1 MNMKNEKWKTD
12 TSPLDPQG
20 SSPVDRMYSKA
31 YVRHLFHANELLAL
45 HIGSVHNLSF
55 YLDLVR
61 EARTQIEAGT
71 FRAWKDRMVI
81 QLAQRV

>member
-1 MNMKNEKWKTD
+1 
-12 TSPLDPQG
+12 
-20 SSPVDRMYSKA
+20 
-31 YVRHLFHANELLAL
+31 LFHANELLAL